1 MTVRNCIWFILISL
15 VIFLFFGCQ
24 INQRAAEVRTDEQ
37 MLNVSFEN
45 RRAEDLFDTI
55 IRKTERANRQIAR
68 VGVPL
73 LSVYSRYE
81 RVAFNAH
88 CNDHI
93 TKMDTDGDLFITEQE
108 VKAYYKSIK
117 HLIKD
122 EE

>member
-1 MTVRNCIWFILISL
+1 MMVRSCIWFILMPL
-15 VIFLFFGCQ
+15 VIFLFCGCQ

-37 MLNVSFEN
+37 MLNVSFES
-45 RRAEDLFDTI
+45 RRAEDLFDKI
-55 IRKTERANRQIAR
+55 IRGTERETTQIAQ
-68 VGVPL
+68 VGVPM

-93 TKMDTDGDLFITEQE
+93 TKMDTNGDLFIIEQE
-108 VKAYYKSIK
+108 AEAYYESIK